1 MGLKNKDVKKK
12 KKSTAVVETEVETTQ
27 DEQLEFLLPGHIWR
41 RVDTGQ
47 LSTVLTVTNA
57 YLSAEQQKKFPPQVV
72 YVDAAGRHTSVEIAR
87 FLKGRVFESVNPDIE
102 KRVEQLLEPLEQP
115 EAVSSETPVP
125 TLEPQAE
132 AAPVK
137 PTAPGVEISFES
149 SSNQQMP
156 ELPAQELIDA
166 FLQYEQDP
174 DLLNGVIRHKL
185 LFSLANLTLDQIR
198 NAFGSPGAVYGTFR
212 VKNDL
217 ADLNIEWEE
226 FQGAYP
232 VIDAQGTYASLVFL
246 TPAQTRIVDPSAVAA
261 QAPAAPVAP
270 AAESESPVTFE
281 GQAVSPVVVSADQPA

>member
-12 KKSTAVVETEVETTQ
+12 KKSTAVVETEVETSQ

-47 LSTVLTVTNA
+47 LSTVLTVTNT
-57 YLSAEQQKKFPPQVV
+57 YLNAEQQKKFPPQVV

-125 TLEPQAE
+125 TPEPQAE

-137 PTAPGVEISFES
+137 TAPGVEISFES

-261 QAPAAPVAP
+261 QAPAAPAAP
-270 AAESESPVTFE
+270 AVESESPVTFE
-281 GQAVSPVVVSADQPA
+281 GQAVSPVVVAADQPA